1 MITDVNSQDRLVQE
15 TFAGHL
21 RDHVTVEDTFA
32 KLMELANGLNAEQR
46 RTVEEGLNDDELA
59 LFDLLGPRE
68 TRSRPPP

>member
-59 LFDLLGPRE
+59 LFPSASLN
-68 TRSRPPP
+68 